1 MLFRSVVK
9 VDVDANPGLATR
21 CWRAVDP
28 IASRDPRRATDR
40 PSCRRASS
48 RCAGTAIAASA
59 RRLIVD
65 SPRPSANAASLQTR
79 SCSSRASTRSATRL
93 RGLQRIRADSPAAI
107 GCSWAN
113 PIRKPAP
120 PAGRIVTTGSSPRP
134 SPAGLVGTI
143 ALEESIVAQLERFG
157 PSRLLNFGE
166 STRSPRPRSSS
177 VQACGMSPLRSHVGS
192 LR

>member
-1 MLFRSVVK
+1 V
-9 VDVDANPGLATR
+9 
-21 CWRAVDP
+21 
-28 IASRDPRRATDR
+28 
-40 PSCRRASS
+40 
-48 RCAGTAIAASA
+48 
-59 RRLIVD
+59 
-65 SPRPSANAASLQTR
+65 ASLQTR
-79 SCSSRASTRSATRL
+79 RASTRSATRL
-93 RGLQRIRADSPAAI
+93 RGLQRIRADSPAAT

-177 VQACGMSPLRSHVGS
+177 VRGLRNVANSIVRSAISHQAKQPSAAPPTGGCLWANAATGPALLLKVLEECRRPVGS
-192 LR
+192 VGARAPRLSQASGPCRV

>member
-1 MLFRSVVK
+1 V
-9 VDVDANPGLATR
+9 
-21 CWRAVDP
+21 
-28 IASRDPRRATDR
+28 
-40 PSCRRASS
+40 
-48 RCAGTAIAASA
+48 
-59 RRLIVD
+59 
-65 SPRPSANAASLQTR
+65 ASLQTR

-93 RGLQRIRADSPAAI
+93 RGLQRIRADSYATR

-113 PIRKPAP
+113 LIRKPAP
-120 PAGRIVTTGSSPRP
+120 PDGRIVTTGSSPRP

-177 VQACGMSPLRSHVGS
+177 VRACGMSPRRSRIASPRVEQSNGAAVGPEGGPS
-192 LR
+192 YRWSPARQRSVVAHSAAAALPRRGSSVSSSSPSSWGACSGRARDRS